1 MGSRRVIKVEE
12 TDRLPPAG
20 ADSCTPEGLFTQ
32 NESENGGESKKKILK
47 SVRDQR
53 KFQTSQKMFPFT
65 PSESGKNFHFRLVWM
80 DLGMSKYR

>member
-32 NESENGGESKKKILK
+32 NESENGGESKKKNFEK
-47 SVRDQR
+47 R
-53 KFQTSQKMFPFT
+53 KRSKKISNISENVPIHTERKRQKFPLSFGVNG
-65 PSESGKNFHFRLVWM
+65 P
-80 DLGMSKYR
+80 